1 MVGSLPRAGLL
12 ALAHS
17 FSLARHFAVSFHSL
31 SRLILAHLSSF
42 SGDLHIFRCQA
53 FMPTLVFVHE
63 WLLPPLFHPTL
74 WFFFCLFFSFSCSPL
89 KSWVEK
95 AGPHRQGV
103 APERVLGSQGRSFRP
118 GDGQGLGM
126 SAFSDRFQ
134 MLLWFLLG
142 QPWCLPRSPEAV
154 DMGPVLAGGW

>member
-1 MVGSLPRAGLL
+1 MVGSLPRAGWL
-12 ALAHS
+12 ALALTHS
-17 FSLARHFAVSFHSL
+17 RWLAICCLLSLALH
-31 SRLILAHLSSF
+31 LILAHLSSF
-42 SGDLHIFRCQA
+42 SGDLHILRHQA

-63 WLLPPLFHPTL
+63 WLLSPLFYPTPC
-74 WFFFCLFFSFSCSPL
+74 FFLYLFFSFSCRPL

-103 APERVLGSQGRSFRP
+103 APKRVLGSQGRSFRP

-126 SAFSDRFQ
+126 SAFSGRFQ

-142 QPWCLPRSPEAV
+142 QLWCLPLSPETV
-154 DMGPVLAGGW
+154 DVGPVLAGGW